1 MLDLLAFNANISNPM
16 LAAAIRTASNIE
28 LELLI
33 EAGDPLFELV
43 NDPSRETLCLGDGQ
57 FAEFSACASD
67 GSAPK

>member
-1 MLDLLAFNANISNPM
+1 M

-43 NDPSRETLCLGDGQ
+43 TIHRAKPFVSVM
-57 FAEFSACASD
+57 ASLQN
-67 GSAPK
+67 SVPVQATVRAKMTSLRRAVQWFLVH